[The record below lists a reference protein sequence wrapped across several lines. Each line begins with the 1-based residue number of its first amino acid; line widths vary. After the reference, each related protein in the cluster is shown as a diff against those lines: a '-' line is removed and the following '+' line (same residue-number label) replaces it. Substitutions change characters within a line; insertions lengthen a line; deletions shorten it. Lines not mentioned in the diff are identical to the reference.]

1 MSWFGEHGWL
11 AWVGLALALGAIEA
25 ASVDFVFLMLAGGAL
40 AGALASALGAVFA
53 VQVVVAVLVAAV
65 LLVGVRPVVRR
76 HFMVPEGHSGIG
88 VPAQIGRAALVIETV
103 TALDGRIKLGGE
115 TWSAR
120 TAPGSADCLPGQE
133 VRVVSIEGATAI
145 VSSVVVGRKSE

>member
-1 MSWFGEHGWL
+1 MSWFGDHGWL
-11 AWVGLALALGAIEA
+11 AWIGLALALGAIEA

-40 AGALASALGAVFA
+40 AGALASALGAPLV
-53 VQVVVAVLVAAV
+53 VQVFVALVVAGL
-65 LLVGVRPVVRR
+65 LLVGVRPLVRR
-76 HFMVPEGHSGIG
+76 HFLVPAGHGGIG

-120 TAPGSADCLPGQE
+120 TAPGTADCLPGQE
-133 VRVVSIEGATAI
+133 VRVVSIEGATA
-145 VSSVVVGRKSE
+145 VVTGVAPGRKSE